1 MGARTATDFIAEPQ
15 RLFGLPSSSTI
26 WGPSVLLGFLNNSYL
41 VDICASVAVPELT
54 DELQATVPAGTVM
67 FPIDMV
73 NYLRINDV
81 IRVEDSYVVRPA
93 DSLNVAQLGGNLPTA
108 QPGSIE
114 YWYIVGDGTNVF
126 LRVFNPPAIDTDLL
140 LLRNF
145 RPPAL
150 GPTVNTILH
159 EMFDDA
165 LQGFLN
171 ARVANELRNYADG
184 DAWFKIATNRLQRAV
199 GKDTY
204 GTKVMR
210 TLNAAGSVGD
220 RSSNARSA

>member
-1 MGARTATDFIAEPQ
+1 MGARTATDFIAESQ
-15 RLFGLPSSSTI
+15 RLFGLPSSSPV
-26 WGPSVLLGFLNNSYL
+26 WGPGVLLGFLNNSYL
-41 VDICASVAVPELT
+41 VDICASVAIPEIT
-54 DELQATVPAGTVM
+54 DEKTLTVAAGSTTVG
-67 FPIDMV
+67 V
-73 NYLRINDV
+73 NMAEYIRINDV

-114 YWYIVGDGTNVF
+114 YWYLIRNGGDM
-126 LRVFNPPAIDTDLL
+126 LIRVFNPPAIDTDIL
-140 LLRNF
+140 LLRNLY
-145 RPPAL
+145 PLPL
-150 GPTVNTILH
+150 GSGDSTVLH

-171 ARVANELRNYADG
+171 ARVASELRNYTDG
-184 DAWFKIATNRLQRAV
+184 DAWFKMATNRLQRAV